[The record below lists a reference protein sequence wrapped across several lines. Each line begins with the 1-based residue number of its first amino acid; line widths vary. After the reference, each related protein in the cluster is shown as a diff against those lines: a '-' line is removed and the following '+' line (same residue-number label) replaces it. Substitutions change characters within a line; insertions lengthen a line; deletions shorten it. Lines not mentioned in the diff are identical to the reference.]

1 MKTLVVI
8 LSIGA
13 ATCMGIL
20 NLSELWEEVVPVQ
33 NVSLASRQ
41 SLGCTI
47 AAPGLIEGTT
57 QPSELRF
64 EVSGRIVQLNV
75 QRGVWVRQGDLIAT
89 VNSEAY
95 HQKIELME
103 ARLLHAQAVK
113 NRLMQG
119 AKVLSL
125 IHI

>member
-1 MKTLVVI
+1 MKTLIVI

-13 ATCMGIL
+13 VTFLGIL
-20 NLSELWEEVVPVQ
+20 NLKGLWQETVPAQ
-33 NVSLASRQ
+33 NVSLASYQTSGRIV
-41 SLGCTI
+41 T
-47 AAPGLIEGTT
+47 APGLIEGTT

-75 QRGVWVRQGDLIAT
+75 QRGSWVRQGDQIAT

-95 HQKIELME
+95 H
-103 ARLLHAQAVK
+103 
-113 NRLMQG
+113 
-119 AKVLSL
+119 LSL